1 MLFKFWS
8 SEKGVGAKLGG
19 LGGLDAVFSVK
30 QKFLKNEL
38 IIFDF
43 KKYYLKSFWL
53 AGGDAGFV
61 RQGFGLF

>member
-19 LGGLDAVFSVK
+19 LDAVFAVK

-38 IIFDF
+38 IIFNF
-43 KKYYLKSFWL
+43 KKYCLKSF
-53 AGGDAGFV
+53 
-61 RQGFGLF
+61 

>member
-8 SEKGVGAKLGG
+8 SEKGVGAKLGN
-19 LGGLDAVFSVK
+19 LGGLDAVFFAIK

-43 KKYYLKSFWL
+43 KKYCLKSFL
-53 AGGDAGFV
+53 LVVGSAGFV
-61 RQGFGLF
+61 

>member
-19 LGGLDAVFSVK
+19 LGGLDAVFAIK

-43 KKYYLKSFWL
+43 KKYCLKSF
-53 AGGDAGFV
+53 
-61 RQGFGLF
+61 